1 MLHLAA
7 QAPYRR
13 RPLSS
18 NVSLHMARTR
28 IFQLLVLASL
38 ASYLLWFLLPYSPR
52 AFPKEVSDLLAWGGY
67 GSHSWAQHP
76 LFYLSIG
83 LGKVV
88 SSIGLLLFL
97 SWGRWLLLAIVVVS
111 VASVPFSGMA
121 ISVPLDT
128 VVGSLTGL
136 TDGAI
141 LALAFFSPLSEAMR
155 KDE

>member
-1 MLHLAA
+1 
-7 QAPYRR
+7 
-13 RPLSS
+13 
-18 NVSLHMARTR
+18 MARTR

-38 ASYLLWFLLPYSPR
+38 VSYLLWFFLPYSPR
-52 AFPKEVSDLLAWGGY
+52 AFPKEVSNLLAWGGY
-67 GSHSWAQHP
+67 GSHSWTQHP
-76 LFYLSIG
+76 FFYLSIG

-121 ISVPLDT
+121 ITVPLDNL
-128 VVGSLTGL
+128 VGSLTGL

-141 LALAFFSPLSEAMR
+141 LALAFFSPISEAMR